1 MKKILFI
8 SWDGPQTK
16 YMEGLFLP
24 IFKQITKEAEFEF
37 HVLHFTWGDNL
48 KSTRL
53 VDIADEM
60 DIRYTA
66 LPILRKPIAALGSL
80 FSLFTGAKKIERYI
94 KHHQINIVMPRSTM
108 PAIMVNSI
116 KRKNFKVIF
125 DADGLPL
132 EERVDFSGLSKE
144 SLQYRLLKRQEGVIL
159 RAADRVITRSEKSI
173 NIHLKTIGEQ
183 FRDKFAVV
191 LNGRDT
197 ATFQQNTDARQLTR
211 AMFDVKS
218 EEKLFVYCGSMGP
231 QYCLEEMIDIFSEY
245 ALLHPAKWLIIC
257 NDISYVLQ
265 GLDEVLIDKVKIVS
279 SSADEVANLLNAADV
294 AFALRKPAFSMQGVA
309 PIKLGEY
316 LLMGLPTVA
325 SKGIGDTEEVLKNF
339 ENCFLY
345 DHSLPGQ
352 NKKVLGW
359 LNGLNNNV
367 VMNREK
373 AVAAFSLQAAS
384 TSYIN
389 VLKGMDA

>member
-8 SWDGPQTK
+8 SWDSPQTT
-16 YMEGLFLP
+16 YMESLFLP
-24 IFKQITKEAEFEF
+24 IFKQITMDFKIEF
-37 HVLHFTWGDNL
+37 HVLQFTWGDNL
-48 KSTRL
+48 KSSKL
-53 VDIADEM
+53 ADLANGM
-60 DIRYTA
+60 GINYKSI
-66 LPILRKPIAALGSL
+66 PVLRKPIAALGSL

-159 RAADRVITRSEKSI
+159 RTADRVITRSEKSI

-197 ATFQQNTDARQLTR
+197 TTFQQNIDARQLTR
-211 AMFDVKS
+211 AIFDVKS

-389 VLKGMDA
+389 VLQGMDA